1 MGIMS
6 SNIFGPSSSADVK
19 NSGESG
25 HHYYHIPADLDILV
39 SNFQQYPIHIR
50 NYLSIDG
57 SIEVMPDGEVL
68 IGEI

>member
-1 MGIMS
+1 MS
-6 SNIFGPSSSADVK
+6 SNIFGPQLERHAVE

-25 HHYYHIPADLDILV
+25 HHYYFIESDKTVYVD
-39 SNFQQYPIHIR
+39 SYQQYPIHIR

-57 SIEVMPDGEVL
+57 TIDIDTDGEVI